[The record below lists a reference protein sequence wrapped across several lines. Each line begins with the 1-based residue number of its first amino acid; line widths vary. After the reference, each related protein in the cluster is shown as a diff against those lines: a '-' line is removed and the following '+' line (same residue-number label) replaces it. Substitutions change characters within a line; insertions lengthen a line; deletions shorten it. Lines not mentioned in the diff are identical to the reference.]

1 MGGRRRNEIL
11 VGLAV
16 MMFLGVAVYLR
27 LWSIDYSASS
37 SDTDLLRRQ
46 FDLTSKEAMDE
57 SAEWRLR
64 YDEEAER
71 TSQCL
76 NELKQLKDSSKKD
89 IDVTSINQKLEML
102 QKENTA
108 LLERIEALK
117 QQLEA
122 EKLKCKSL

>member
-37 SDTDLLRRQ
+37 SDTDLLRYPFPPIPLIFSSSILAEMSQIFFFWGRRQ

-76 NELKQLKDSSKKD
+76 NELKQVFHQIPISHHFLCC
-89 IDVTSINQKLEML
+89 SIYFVI
-102 QKENTA
+102 T
-108 LLERIEALK
+108 
-117 QQLEA
+117 
-122 EKLKCKSL
+122 